1 VNIVTDIRVGRDL
14 KMWRRAW
21 SIAAALACVG
31 GASGAVADE
40 SRSLPL
46 PTAMSPEALAKES
59 ARGGSP
65 DAEADATVKVD
76 QAQSNASAQATV
88 GPISIVDPVT
98 TGNVGSFP
106 GVSGA
111 SGQVST
117 GIGNIQQG
125 VSAVLIIN

>member
-1 VNIVTDIRVGRDL
+1 
-14 KMWRRAW
+14 MWRRAW
-21 SIAAALACVG
+21 PIAAALAWIG
-31 GASGAVADE
+31 GAFGAVADE
-40 SRSLPL
+40 SRSLAL
-46 PTAMSPEALAKES
+46 PAAMSPEALAKES

-88 GPISIVDPVT
+88 GPVSIVGPVT
-98 TGNVGSFP
+98 TGSVSNFP
-106 GVSGA
+106 GIDGA